1 MTRSSRRHTSR
12 TRRTAVTAGTAC
24 IAAVAAL
31 GLVGC
36 SGDRLGAA
44 LVIEDR
50 VVTTDEL
57 QSAAR
62 DYLEIVPG
70 ADAGDAQL
78 SILQR
83 RIVSE
88 IIEEVAQDVGVRVGA
103 GAVARERDD
112 VLDSVGSRRRLVT
125 ALAQAQTPTVL
136 APEDID
142 SWVRDRLLFNK
153 IAADIC
159 SCDLDQVDPSV
170 SQQAL
175 TRANDLL
182 REKSA
187 TMDIEVSPRYGAWD
201 PDQGITP
208 LVSGGLSQ
216 TVDELRDGGA

>member
-88 IIEEVAQDVGVRVGA
+88 IIDQVAQDVGVRVGA
-103 GAVARERDD
+103 GAAPIHTPKGWLEIYH
-112 VLDSVGSRRRLVT
+112 GNRR
-125 ALAQAQTPTVL
+125 PS
-136 APEDID
+136 APGE
-142 SWVRDRLLFNK
+142 
-153 IAADIC
+153 
-159 SCDLDQVDPSV
+159 
-170 SQQAL
+170 
-175 TRANDLL
+175 
-182 REKSA
+182 
-187 TMDIEVSPRYGAWD
+187 
-201 PDQGITP
+201 
-208 LVSGGLSQ
+208 
-216 TVDELRDGGA
+216 GGAYFGAAM